1 MSQRARNAS
10 PPWWKPWA
18 LARHARL
25 LEERLALL
33 EGEYQ
38 TLTSSIAA
46 SIIIRTQTQKTTF
59 CSPYTEVMSGYAVR
73 EFLNHPGDLLL
84 ESVHPNDRDRY
95 QRAFQVVSLGELYK
109 FRYRVKHKSGF
120 DVWLETHLVPL
131 LSATGEV
138 SGSIGISLDV
148 TDSVRYQQS
157 IEERNVDLH
166 DFTSMVSHDL
176 KAPVFTIRGMAQIL
190 QEELGSGAQGETR
203 EALAHLQQAS
213 DRLAQLVTGIM
224 EYSEVS
230 ALESTNERI
239 PLQNVLLDISTDY
252 ARQLSAL
259 NAELALPAR
268 APIVLGDRT
277 KLYQIFANLI
287 SNALKYHA
295 PNRPL
300 RISVEIL
307 SHTPREVIVALRDTG
322 RGIPAEKLSQ
332 VFRPFFR
339 AHPDVTDGSGIG
351 LACVRKLV
359 DKVGG
364 QIRVESD
371 ERSGTTFFITLR
383 VPPGEMA

>member
-1 MSQRARNAS
+1 MSQKARNTS

-18 LARHARL
+18 LAQHARL
-25 LEERLALL
+25 LEERLALI

-46 SIIIRTQTQKTTF
+46 SIIIRSQSQKTTF
-59 CSPYTEVMSGYAVR
+59 CSPYTEVISGYAVR
-73 EFLNHPGDLLL
+73 EFLDCAGDLLL
-84 ESVHPNDRDRY
+84 EAVHANDRERY
-95 QRAFQVVSLGELYK
+95 QRAFHVVSLGELYK

-131 LSATGEV
+131 LGATGEV

-176 KAPVFTIRGMAQIL
+176 KAPVFTIRGMARIL
-190 QEELGSGAQGETR
+190 EEELGSRAQGETR
-203 EALAHLQQAS
+203 EALNHLQRAS

-239 PLQNVLLDISTDY
+239 PLQNVFLDISTDF
-252 ARQLSAL
+252 ARQLSAQ
-259 NAELALPAR
+259 NAELSLPPR
-268 APIVLGDRT
+268 APTVLGDRT
-277 KLYQIFANLI
+277 KLYQIFANLL

-295 PNRPL
+295 PSRTL
-300 RISVEIL
+300 RIWIEVA
-307 SHTPREVIVALRDTG
+307 SHTPREVVVAIRDTG
-322 RGIPAEKLSQ
+322 RGIPADKLSQ

-339 AHPDVTDGSGIG
+339 AHPDVSEGSGIG

-371 ERSGTTFFITLR
+371 ETSGTTFFVTLR